1 MKDFT
6 GEDMLAAA
14 SGDWNVLGA
23 SLALAEACGEDIDAL
38 VRKRCHALSRLDAF
52 LKRPVS
58 LEHPVFVN
66 AVSEV
71 LGGHHDRPEL
81 AVRTF
86 GGSAAVGAAPL
97 KWTKGTAAQTEPIAD
112 RPMFLHVRVCDPSE
126 PGAVVL
132 ARELRRGGIVPASEC
147 ARSLWE
153 LWADALPH
161 HHNGTARSEGAA

>member
-6 GEDMLAAA
+6 GEAMLAAA

-23 SLALAEACGEDIDAL
+23 SLALAEACGEEIDAL
-38 VRKRCHALSRLDAF
+38 VRKRCHALSRLDAC

-58 LEHPVFVN
+58 LDHPVFVN
-66 AVSEV
+66 AVTQV
-71 LGGHHDRPEL
+71 LGGNHDRPEL

-86 GGSAAVGAAPL
+86 GGSAAAGAAPL
-97 KWTKGTAAQTEPIAD
+97 CWADGAHGRAAPIAD

-126 PGAVVL
+126 PDAVVL

-161 HHNGTARSEGAA
+161 HHNGAARSGGAA